1 MNFNL
6 QAKTDVCSVCMAES
20 TVCMAEYTV
29 CMAESTV
36 CMAESTVCM
45 AESTELFQALLYWK
59 LATSNI
65 IDSNVDAAVPI
76 VD

>member
-1 MNFNL
+1 MLQVHCGSVNFNL
-6 QAKTDVCSVCMAES
+6 QAKTDVCSVCM
-20 TVCMAEYTV
+20 T
-29 CMAESTV
+29 
-36 CMAESTVCM
+36 ESTVCM

>member
-1 MNFNL
+1 MLQVHCGSVNFNL
-6 QAKTDVCSVCMAES
+6 QAKTDVCS
-20 TVCMAEYTV
+20 V

>member
-1 MNFNL
+1 MLQVHCGSVNFNL
-6 QAKTDVCSVCMAES
+6 QAKTDVCS
-20 TVCMAEYTV
+20 
-29 CMAESTV
+29 V